1 MKLLSEIVDQNLE
14 YLVENTAQG
23 KKYYIEGR
31 WATAD
36 EPNRNGRVYPGQVM
50 EQALGKYQTEYIMPK
65 RAMGELNHPQGPSI
79 NLDRVSHVIENL
91 KMEGKYVNGRAKIME
106 TPMGTIAKNLID
118 EGIKLGVSTRGL
130 GSLEESRDGYKRVK
144 NDFFISAIDIVSDPS
159 GPGCFVKGIME
170 GKEWGFDKEGN
181 LVEIASELIID
192 IHKKKI
198 NEEQAMKEFVRFV
211 EMLKG

>member
-50 EQALGKYQTEYIMPK
+50 EQALGKYQTEYIAPK

-159 GPGCFVKGIME
+159 GPGCWVNGIME
-170 GKEWGFDKEGN
+170 NVDYQMLEDGRIVQLAVDT
-181 LVEIASELIID
+181 L
-192 IHKKKI
+192 KKKI
-198 NEEQAMKEFVRFV
+198 NEEAAIKEFAKLM
-211 EMLKG
+211 ESLKG

>member
-36 EPNRNGRVYPGQVM
+36 EPNRNGRVYPGTVM
-50 EQALGKYQTEYIMPK
+50 ENALRKYQEDFIAPK
-65 RAMGELNHPQGPSI
+65 RAMGELNHPSGPTI
-79 NLDRVSHVIENL
+79 NLDRVSHVIEGL

-106 TPMGTIAKNLID
+106 TPMGLIAKNLID

-144 NDFFISAIDIVSDPS
+144 DDFMINAIDIVSDPS
-159 GPGCFVKGIME
+159 GPGCWVQGIME
-170 GKEWGFDKEGN
+170 GVEFEMLADGRIQQ
-181 LVEIASELIID
+181 LVVDTAKKRID
-192 IHKKKI
+192 
-198 NEEQAMKEFVRFV
+198 EEKTLKEFAKLMESLR
-211 EMLKG
+211 GR

>member
-36 EPNRNGRVYPGQVM
+36 EPNRNGRVYPGAVM
-50 EQALGKYQTEYIMPK
+50 ENALRKYQEDFIAPK
-65 RAMGELNHPQGPSI
+65 RAMGELNHPSGPTI
-79 NLDRVSHVIENL
+79 NLDRVSHVIEGL

-106 TPMGTIAKNLID
+106 TPMGMIAKNLID

-130 GSLEESRDGYKRVK
+130 GSLEESNGVKRVK
-144 NDFFISAIDIVSDPS
+144 DDFMINAIDIVSDPS
-159 GPGCFVKGIME
+159 GPGCWVQGIME
-170 GKEWGFDKEGN
+170 GVDYQMLDDGRIVQLAVDT
-181 LVEIASELIID
+181 L
-192 IHKKKI
+192 KKKI
-198 NEEQAMKEFVRFV
+198 NEEVALKEFARLM
-211 EMLKG
+211 EALKG

>member
-159 GPGCFVKGIME
+159 GPGCWVNGIME
-170 GKEWGFDKEGN
+170 NVDYQMLDDGRIVQLAVDT
-181 LVEIASELIID
+181 L
-192 IHKKKI
+192 KKKI
-198 NEEQAMKEFVRFV
+198 NEEAAIKEFAKLM
-211 EMLKG
+211 ESLKG